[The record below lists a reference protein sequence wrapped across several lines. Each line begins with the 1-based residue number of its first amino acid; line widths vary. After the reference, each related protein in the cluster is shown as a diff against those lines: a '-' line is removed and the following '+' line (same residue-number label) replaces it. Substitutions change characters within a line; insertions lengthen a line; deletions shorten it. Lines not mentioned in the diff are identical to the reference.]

1 MNSILSCLTSD
12 YFNFSGRAS
21 RSEFW
26 FFILFLIIVEAII
39 DMIFPSSKATL
50 ISVNTVIWMATLLPC
65 ISVTT
70 RRLHDTNRSGWW
82 QLINFIPLLGW
93 IIMLIFL
100 CWPSTE
106 GSNNY
111 N

>member
-21 RSEFW
+21 RSEYW
-26 FFILFLIIVEAII
+26 FFVLFLIIVGAII
-39 DMIFPSSKATL
+39 DIIFHSSETTL
-50 ISVNTVIWMATLLPC
+50 ILVHGIVWIATIIPC

-70 RRLHDTNRSGWW
+70 RRLHDIDRSGWW
-82 QLINFIPLLGW
+82 QLLYLIPLLGW
-93 IIMLIFL
+93 LIMLIFS